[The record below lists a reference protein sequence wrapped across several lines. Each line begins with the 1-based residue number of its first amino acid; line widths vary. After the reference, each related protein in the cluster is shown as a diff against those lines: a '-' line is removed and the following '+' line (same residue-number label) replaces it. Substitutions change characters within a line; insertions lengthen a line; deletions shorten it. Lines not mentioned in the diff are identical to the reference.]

1 MKILNLFV
9 EQGTASQLGLLK
21 FLRESLGLSMF
32 TKDEIQNQLSLK
44 KASSLLLYPGNSET

>member
-1 MKILNLFV
+1 M